1 MGYGFCMPWAI
12 HNDNP
17 ECDGW
22 AVVVANDGATANDG
36 KVVGCHDTEA
46 KAEAQRRALYANTNE
61 RPPRTFRVSLPPA
74 ASS

>member
-46 KAEAQRRALYANTNE
+46 KAEAQRRAL
-61 RPPRTFRVSLPPA
+61 
-74 ASS
+74 